1 MHRENK
7 QSAPE
12 KIIMFIYNNLQS
24 ERKSDH
30 NVMNITDKNFIDNLI
45 TTCKTQCTLM
55 FIYQKVI
62 DTTY

>member
-1 MHRENK
+1 
-7 QSAPE
+7 
-12 KIIMFIYNNLQS
+12 MFIYNNLQS

>member
-1 MHRENK
+1 MHRENI

-12 KIIMFIYNNLQS
+12 KIRMFTYNNLQS

-30 NVMNITDKNFIDNLI
+30 NVMNITNKDFLDNLI
-45 TTCKTQCTLM
+45 TIRKTQCTLI
-55 FIYQKVI
+55 FIHKKVI